1 MLRSFARQLPVAF
14 IVTLAGCG
22 ATQPMVSYEVNRS
35 KDLEGYSRFQLQR
48 STILIDRKKDKDGKD
63 TNDIT
68 LTSVPTDPVEDPV
81 YSIIPADSALVKT
94 HLKIVHRPNT
104 TLIESLGT
112 EIEDK
117 RVQFIQQVG
126 SIITGAIGFFGLQET
141 SGQLPKIP
149 NYIDVTRMIEG
160 QKDPEQARKR
170 LAFSDLVLPGDP
182 SNGKVVYDV
191 TISATA
197 PDALARD
204 EFLKAIANRPVGV
217 LFYSAC
223 RDVQVSFKSG
233 PLLAGKSFNVRIS
246 DPNFVQTVQI
256 PAKGK
261 IEMHTGCGVNVS
273 SEKSEVASDAKVAAE
288 LIAQVKAIRDAH
300 EKAAKPAQTK

>member
-1 MLRSFARQLPVAF
+1 MLRSSVCQLSVAV
-14 IVTLAGCG
+14 IVPLAGCG

-126 SIITGAIGFFGLQET
+126 SVITGAISFFGLQET
-141 SGQLPKIP
+141 GGQPPRIP
-149 NYIDVTRMIEG
+149 NYIDVTKLIESE
-160 QKDPEQARKR
+160 KNPELARKR
-170 LAFSDLVLPGDP
+170 LQFTDQVLPGDQ
-182 SNGKVVYDV
+182 SSGKVVYDV
-191 TISATA
+191 SISATA

-204 EFLKAIANRPVGV
+204 EFLKAIANRPVGI

-233 PLLAGKSFNVRIS
+233 PVLAGKSFNVRIS
-246 DPNFVQTVQI
+246 DPSFVQTVQM

-300 EKAAKPAQTK
+300 EKAAKAAQAK